1 MPFSNIIRAE
11 NGEAWRAE
19 GLETACKSMASCH
32 CSSAGA
38 VSVNFQVI
46 NLLGN
51 LEISESMGEDVHRR
65 HNGIVQK
72 ASIPSFFYKFPFAC
86 RCPGTQSDDSRGCP

>member
-11 NGEAWRAE
+11 NGEVWRAE

-38 VSVNFQVI
+38 VSVNFQVS

-65 HNGIVQK
+65 HNGNSPK
-72 ASIPSFFYKFPFAC
+72 SI
-86 RCPGTQSDDSRGCP
+86 DSQFLLQVPLRLPMPWDAV